1 MKTHLAGEDLS
12 LQIPLRM
19 GTEPVVP
26 DANSVTLTVRDNAG
40 QVLINKEPV
49 VMAGAATNA
58 NIVVP
63 ASSNALGA
71 GRFTMRT
78 VIVEFTKTG
87 RPQSVR
93 LSYRLTGWLNTTITV
108 DDVRAFCGLDAG
120 ELPDSVIDL
129 VEAYFDVENDVS
141 EPILS
146 AALASADQKQVA
158 ANRMILARAVLLQI
172 PGLALR
178 ISQNESN
185 GVFSAQRPKID
196 LIGLEMRAQA
206 LYAESSTLTS
216 LRDEADMDLL
226 LAPALSPDPITGA

>member
-1 MKTHLAGEDLS
+1 MKTYLAGEDLS

-26 DANSVTLTVRDNAG
+26 DANSVTFTVRDNTG
-40 QVLINKEPV
+40 QVLIDKEPV
-49 VMAGAATNA
+49 LMAAASTNA
-58 NIVVP
+58 YVEVP
-63 ASSNALGA
+63 AAENALGA
-71 GRFTMRT
+71 GRFTTRSI
-78 VIVEFTKTG
+78 IVNFTKTG
-87 RPQSVR
+87 RPQTAR
-93 LSYRLTGWLNTTITV
+93 LSYRLTDWLNTTVTA

-141 EPILS
+141 EPILT
-146 AALASADQKQVA
+146 AALGAADQTQVA

-178 ISQNESN
+178 VSQNESN

-196 LIGLEMRAQA
+196 LTQLEARAQA
-206 LYAESSTLTS
+206 LYAESSTLTTS
-216 LRDEADMDLL
+216 REEAVADLF
-226 LAPALSPDPITGA
+226 LAPALAPDPITGA